1 MATPKPKADSALDEE
16 DYVDLKRT
24 QITLKLRMERRR
36 LLNDV
41 YKDVLAK
48 KEKGRLLSAKSREL
62 TAKKPKFDWEAEPV
76 TPDDFGPFSEAE
88 DV

>member
-24 QITLKLRMERRR
+24 QITLQLRMERRR

-48 KEKGRLLSAKSREL
+48 KEASKLLSAKAHEL
-62 TAKKPKFDWEAEPV
+62 EAG
-76 TPDDFGPFSEAE
+76 PDVQGN
-88 DV
+88 

>member
-1 MATPKPKADSALDEE
+1 MATPKPKPHAELDEA

-24 QITLKLRMERRR
+24 EINLKQRMERRR
-36 LLNDV
+36 AVNEL

-48 KEKGRLLSAKSREL
+48 KEAGKLLNAKPKEL
-62 TAKKPKFDWEAEPV
+62 TA
-76 TPDDFGPFSEAE
+76 GE

>member
-1 MATPKPKADSALDEE
+1 VATPKPKPESQLDEE

-36 LLNDV
+36 LLNEV
-41 YKDVLAK
+41 YQDVLEK
-48 KEKGRLLSAKSREL
+48 KERGKLLSAKPVL
-62 TAKKPKFDWEAEPV
+62 EAQAVDIE
-76 TPDDFGPFSEAE
+76 DFGPFSEAE

>member
-1 MATPKPKADSALDEE
+1 MTTPKPKADSALDED

-24 QITLKLRMERRR
+24 QITLRLRMERRR

-48 KEKGRLLSAKSREL
+48 KEAGKLLKARPALE
-62 TAKKPKFDWEAEPV
+62 TV
-76 TPDDFGPFSEAE
+76 TGGEY
-88 DV
+88 DVRDV